1 MKKNIKEEI
10 FNEVLGNNKLS
21 MTIASALNVQ
31 QQTVL
36 QNARRKSH
44 RIFRDIVVVEILKK
58 NGFKEEEIFEKIK

>member
-21 MTIASALNVQ
+21 MTIASALDVQ

-36 QNARRKSH
+36 QNARCLSNS
-44 RIFRDIVVVEILKK
+44 L
-58 NGFKEEEIFEKIK
+58 